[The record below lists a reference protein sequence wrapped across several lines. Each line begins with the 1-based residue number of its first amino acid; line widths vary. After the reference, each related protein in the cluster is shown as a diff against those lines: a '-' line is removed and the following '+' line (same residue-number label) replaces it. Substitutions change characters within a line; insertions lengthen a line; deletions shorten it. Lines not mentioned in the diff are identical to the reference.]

1 MEEAEYL
8 ADHIAIIH
16 KGKIIAEG
24 TLDELI
30 NKHGEESILR
40 IKNCSSENAVDVLK
54 ENGFDA
60 HAKGNGDVAIKIG
73 FKEYVLDVLSILKHE
88 CIDYENI
95 DIRRSNLEEIFL
107 KITGA
112 KLSEAEQ

>member
-1 MEEAEYL
+1 
-8 ADHIAIIH
+8 
-16 KGKIIAEG
+16 
-24 TLDELI
+24 
-30 NKHGEESILR
+30 
-40 IKNCSSENAVDVLK
+40 VDVLI

-60 HAKGNGDVAIKIG
+60 HAERNGDVKIKIR
-73 FKEYVLDVLSILKHE
+73 FKERVLDVLSILNHE

-112 KLSEAEQ
+112 KLSEAE

>member
-1 MEEAEYL
+1 MNQQRVL
-8 ADHIAIIH
+8 IQKQDV
-16 KGKIIAEG
+16 KIIAEG

-30 NKHGEESILR
+30 NKHGEESILQ
-40 IKNCSSENAVDVLK
+40 IKNCSYKNVVDVLK

-60 HAKGNGDVAIKIG
+60 YTEGNGDVSIRIG
-73 FKEYVLDVLSILKHE
+73 FKERVLEILSILKHE